1 MFKFPRRPK
10 EEYSSNKNYQQIQH
24 PIFFPFTRLNVPII
38 RVHTEHTRHQPPTEN
53 LPLPPRFKMHSTRP
67 AASVDVL
74 SQEQL
79 WIPLWTAA
87 LKSQNTH
94 PSASDLVKETAR
106 RKSSSTWEQSRNG
119 NAQNIPLRYFCW
131 RLLWYLIQQQG
142 TLTHATIDL
151 NQKSW
156 LTYKR
161 RKGISFCMSA
171 GRGYE

>member
-1 MFKFPRRPK
+1 MKSEFVKS
-10 EEYSSNKNYQQIQH
+10 SSNSIPLLYTQTTNAFNLCAHVQISSQTKRRIFIKQKLSTIQH

-38 RVHTEHTRHQPPTEN
+38 RVHSEHTRHQSPTEN

-94 PSASDLVKETAR
+94 LSASDLVKETAR
-106 RKSSSTWEQSRNG
+106 RKTSSTWEQSRNG
-119 NAQNIPLRYFCW
+119 NAQNIPLRYFC
-131 RLLWYLIQQQG
+131 
-142 TLTHATIDL
+142 
-151 NQKSW
+151 
-156 LTYKR
+156 
-161 RKGISFCMSA
+161 
-171 GRGYE
+171 